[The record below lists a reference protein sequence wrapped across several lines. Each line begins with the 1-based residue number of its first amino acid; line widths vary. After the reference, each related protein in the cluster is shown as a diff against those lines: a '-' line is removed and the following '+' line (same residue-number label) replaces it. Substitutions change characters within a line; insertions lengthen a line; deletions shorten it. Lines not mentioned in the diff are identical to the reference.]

1 MHKYVLGGV
10 STDSVMRWPT
20 LTLTAA
26 SSIVNTW
33 LPTAATDINSHPQL
47 KSSTASASQPLVR
60 FEVHYTAATVDVGN
74 LDILKQTYADLLAA
88 SDDHGVE
95 LHKMDRVLYKQCAL
109 RGSPHHL

>member
-1 MHKYVLGGV
+1 MHKYVLDGV

-20 LTLTAA
+20 LTLTAVP
-26 SSIVNTW
+26 SIVNTW
-33 LPTAATDINSHPQL
+33 LTTAATDINSHPAL
-47 KSSTASASQPLVR
+47 SSSTASASQPLVR

-95 LHKMDRVLYKQCAL
+95 LHKTNRVLYKQCAL